1 MGILDRFSSIIK
13 ANINDLLDKAE
24 NPSKMVDQYLRDLT
38 DDLAE
43 VKEQTA
49 GVMAEEKR
57 TKRMLDDNQA
67 DIDKYD
73 SLARD
78 ALKAGKEDDA
88 RTFLVKKQELEQK
101 GTGLLTTYETAHE
114 NASKMRQMHDKLVS
128 DIETLNTRKETIKAK
143 AAVAKTQ
150 DTVSKITSG
159 SDKAQSAMGAFDR
172 MESKV
177 DAALDKSNAMQ
188 ELNEEPIDDAVALAK
203 EYASGGNTASVDEEL
218 AKMKKELGLDKSSDS
233 KSSDSSSKSDKK

>member
-43 VKEQTA
+43 VKEETA
-49 GVMAEEKR
+49 GVMAEETR

-67 DIDKYD
+67 EVDKYD
-73 SLARD
+73 GLARD

-88 RTFLVKKQELEQK
+88 RTFVAKKQELESK
-101 GTGLLTTYETAHE
+101 GEGLLQTYEVAHE
-114 NASKMRQMHDKLVS
+114 NASKMRQMHDKLVG
-128 DIETLNTRKETIKAK
+128 DIEILNTRKETIKAK

-150 DTVSKITSG
+150 DTVNKITSG
-159 SDKAQSAMGAFDR
+159 SDKASSAMGAFDR
-172 MESKV
+172 MEQKV
-177 DAALDKSNAMQ
+177 DNMLDKSNAMQ
-188 ELNEEPIDDAVALAK
+188 ELNEEPIDEASALADK
-203 EYASGGNTASVDEEL
+203 YKKGGNTASVDEEL
-218 AKMKKELGLDKSSDS
+218 EAMKKELGLNK
-233 KSSDSSSKSDKK
+233 SDSSSD

>member
-49 GVMAEEKR
+49 GVMAEETR
-57 TKRMLDDNQA
+57 TKRMVDDNEA
-67 DIDKYD
+67 EVDKYD
-73 SLARD
+73 GLARD

-88 RTFLVKKQELEQK
+88 RTFLAKKQELEAKGENLQK
-101 GTGLLTTYETAHE
+101 TYEVAHE

-128 DIETLNTRKETIKAK
+128 DIEILNSRKETIKAK

-150 DTVSKITSG
+150 DTVSKITTG
-159 SDKAQSAMGAFDR
+159 SDKATGAMGAFDR
-172 MESKV
+172 MEEKV
-177 DAALDKSNAMQ
+177 DNMLDKSNAMQ
-188 ELNEEPIDDAVALAK
+188 ELNEEPIDDASSLADK
-203 EYASGGNTASVDEEL
+203 YKKGGNTASVDEEL
-218 AKMKKELGLDKSSDS
+218 EKMKKEMGLT
-233 KSSDSSSKSDKK
+233 SDSSSKDSSSKSSKKD